1 MESGGWRED
10 GLAGR
15 HGDRSTVRHPR
26 DLLQH
31 ATTARSVGL
40 TGWPG
45 VQDSGQP
52 VSMLGTRYDDI
63 GATERHRCVV

>member
-1 MESGGWRED
+1 
-10 GLAGR
+10 
-15 HGDRSTVRHPR
+15 VPHPR
-26 DLLQH
+26 DLLQR